1 MSLSSNHISEEKIDR
16 LVKQQLTKL
25 MFDGA
30 VKPNIFVSCAALLV
44 FLSLEKIIPLWPLA
58 LWTTAMCLLTA
69 ARLSIW
75 YWCNK
80 KKSGIPEKNKKLY
93 LLLTG
98 TVGIVWGILPLL
110 PHAFATMYSLSFIY
124 FMMIGM
130 LFVGYTLLAM
140 HRPIQIIYITPFP
153 MSVILVMLAKNPP
166 WSMQLSCFAMFCWGV
181 TFMLGKQQHDAM
193 VNNLSLHFT
202 NRELINKLE
211 TSVENEKYANK
222 AKSAFLANMSHEIRT
237 PMNGIIGMA
246 RLIMDTDLNDKQKS
260 MLKNVIYSAESL
272 LDLLNDILD
281 FSKIE
286 AGELA
291 LQNHD
296 FHLDTTLDNLI
307 SSMGVLAAKKNIM
320 LGYSLENLN
329 TDFCLKADE
338 LRLRQI
344 LTNLIGN
351 ALKFTDK
358 GHVKLTI
365 KKEKEV
371 AGKIIL
377 HFAVADTGIGI
388 EKKKQST
395 IFDNFIQAEETIT
408 RKYGGTGLGLA
419 ISRRLVEMMGGKI
432 WVKSKEGHG
441 STFHFTIPVLPCME
455 AKTDQ
460 TRKKIPKKYKNLRIL
475 LVEDNKINQ
484 DVARMVLE
492 LDSHRV
498 MTAKNGLE
506 ALCILSENDV
516 DVILMDVQMPVMDGI
531 TATTIIRSCE
541 NNDCIKINFNNI
553 TETDKTML
561 KNLMVRIAGHHTP
574 IIAITA
580 NAMHEDRK
588 QCIAAGM
595 DDYLTK
601 PFLPEHITQALNK
614 LSLN

>member
-1 MSLSSNHISEEKIDR
+1 M
-16 LVKQQLTKL
+16 
-25 MFDGA
+25 
-30 VKPNIFVSCAALLV
+30 
-44 FLSLEKIIPLWPLA
+44 
-58 LWTTAMCLLTA
+58 
-69 ARLSIW
+69 
-75 YWCNK
+75 
-80 KKSGIPEKNKKLY
+80 
-93 LLLTG
+93 
-98 TVGIVWGILPLL
+98 
-110 PHAFATMYSLSFIY
+110 
-124 FMMIGM
+124 
-130 LFVGYTLLAM
+130 
-140 HRPIQIIYITPFP
+140 
-153 MSVILVMLAKNPP
+153 
-166 WSMQLSCFAMFCWGV
+166 
-181 TFMLGKQQHDAM
+181 
-193 VNNLSLHFT
+193 
-202 NRELINKLE
+202 
-211 TSVENEKYANK
+211 
-222 AKSAFLANMSHEIRT
+222 
-237 PMNGIIGMA
+237 
-246 RLIMDTDLNDKQKS
+246 
-260 MLKNVIYSAESL
+260 
-272 LDLLNDILD
+272 
-281 FSKIE
+281 
-286 AGELA
+286 
-291 LQNHD
+291 
-296 FHLDTTLDNLI
+296 
-307 SSMGVLAAKKNIM
+307 
-320 LGYSLENLN
+320 ENLN

-388 EKKKQST
+388 EKKKQ
-395 IFDNFIQAEETIT
+395 
-408 RKYGGTGLGLA
+408 
-419 ISRRLVEMMGGKI
+419 
-432 WVKSKEGHG
+432 
-441 STFHFTIPVLPCME
+441 CME

-561 KNLMVRIAGHHTP
+561 KSLMVRIAGHHTP